1 MAIRTVQF
9 IGKAFSPTGS
19 LNITF
24 GLNNVELFN
33 GTVSASTD
41 ALPSKQ
47 LRSTAGVVFTV
58 DLSTDVTGT
67 VPLEISTQGG
77 SLSFFNLLSNY
88 SGIERAPDA
97 SVTISPVDYY
107 NDLCTRTTEHDGRF
121 NIEINRIPRTR
132 FDEELPADDTQVLS
146 SWGWLIPE
154 DSVFTCN
161 VTIATPVVEIP
172 PVTTEWNETISY
184 PIKSVILQ
192 GTDTGYVAL
201 QTVPAGTQTTNTT
214 YWQKAV
220 NSFRT

>member
-1 MAIRTVQF
+1 MATRTVQF
-9 IGKAFSPTGS
+9 IGKASSPAGS

-41 ALPSKQ
+41 ALPSKP

-67 VPLEISTQGG
+67 VPLEILTQGG

-121 NIEINRIPRTR
+121 DIEINRIPRTR
-132 FDEELPADDTQVLS
+132 FDEELPADDTQVLP

-161 VTIATPVVEIP
+161 VTIGTPVVEIP

-192 GTDTGYVAL
+192 GTDTTYMAL
-201 QTVPAGTQTTNTT
+201 QTVPAGTQITNTT